1 MKYHSRPFAY
11 YFKKKGKS
19 HGVPKNIDPPP
30 PQKKKEKKKESSFH
44 PTFLSELNGKGREGN
59 FNES

>member
-30 PQKKKEKKKESSFH
+30 PPKKKRKEKRILVSSY
-44 PTFLSELNGKGREGN
+44 FLE
-59 FNES
+59 